1 MLSVKEDYVHVTATK
16 IALMSI
22 IFYYNCFLYTES
34 NVFPFSSFHTNHP
47 LLLLPIQKSAA
58 VLGLENI
65 LSEFITQFSFSKVAY
80 SLINFSRF
88 SFHWNDGTQ
97 LFANILPFRT
107 VKPDEL

>member
-1 MLSVKEDYVHVTATK
+1 MLDYVHVTATK

-22 IFYYNCFLYTES
+22 IFYSNCLYTES
-34 NVFPFSSFHTNHP
+34 NVFPFLSFHSIHP
-47 LLLLPIQKSAA
+47 LDDRPVQKSAA
-58 VLGLENI
+58 LLGLENV
-65 LSEFITQFSFSKVAY
+65 LSEFITQFPFSKVAY

-88 SFHWNDGTQ
+88 SFHWNDGAQ